1 MPRSNCSNLRWMKL
15 QKSSRTRPSSIPL
28 FFLFGQASEALRL
41 DIEAGYKTA
50 LDIAEMVRKRLVK
63 ASQSGTVDP
72 SMIWTL
78 AQSFGAAKLDLG
90 EELPAVVE
98 HVIEQVGAAN
108 ASDDGVR
115 DIGDSLWPFGSSC
128 SAQLSE
134 RSGGHLSICS
144 R

>member
-1 MPRSNCSNLRWMKL
+1 MKL

-41 DIEAGYKTA
+41 DIEADYKTA

-72 SMIWTL
+72 SMIWAL

-115 DIGDSLWPFGSSC
+115 DVGDSLWPFGSSC
-128 SAQLSE
+128 SAQLPE